1 MFKHTL
7 LYASLFSVVALTG
20 CNAGFTLDE
29 DEDDVDSL
37 SFFGAADDSYWEL
50 ELDLVDEDFT
60 LTKST
65 APTDSTSASL
75 IYSLSGSYSEG
86 DNGLTELFVESSDDE
101 AIDSDTEIFIVY
113 AEDHAAFIFPF
124 DEVGDDEEDDIST
137 QVVALIKHGGE
148 DDDDEECPIED
159 ISDLN
164 YIRYQFGSEDDANK
178 SSEEDPVDFVGKYT
192 YGLNT
197 ETIELTE
204 AYDLRDLTIPLD
216 FDRTIQSDTCSDGL
230 ITPSDN
236 DVHYLSDNNSSI
248 ITEFDD
254 AEEERIFI
262 ALQPLSLSS
271 LSSISD
277 TYLGFI
283 GSEFDGVTNIT
294 ETRCSFST
302 STDISTCVVREEG
315 SDDDLYTMLFSSEN
329 VNSPSLGMI
338 HGTINITGLDDT
350 YNIACHANTDVDTE
364 DDDEGTKLMVCVGQ
378 TPEDPSIPMNL
389 FLVSPE

>member
-1 MFKHTL
+1 MFKKTL

-20 CNAGFTLDE
+20 CKAGFTLDE
-29 DEDDVDSL
+29 DDDDIDSL
-37 SFFGAADDSYWEL
+37 AFFGAAEGAYWT
-50 ELDLVDEDFT
+50 LDLDLIEEDFT

-65 APTDSTSASL
+65 APTDSTGVSL
-75 IYSLSGSYSEG
+75 LYTLSGSYSEG

-113 AEDHAAFIFPF
+113 AEDHAAFIYPF
-124 DEVGDDEEDDIST
+124 DEIGDDEEEDIST

-148 DDDDEECPIED
+148 DDEDEVCPIED
-159 ISDLN
+159 ISNLN
-164 YIRYQFGSEDDANK
+164 YIRYQFGSEDNANK
-178 SSEEDPVDFVGKYT
+178 ANEEDPVDFVGKYT

-204 AYDLRDLTIPLD
+204 SYDLRDLTIPLD
-216 FDRTIQSDTCSDGL
+216 FARTIQSDTCSSGF

-262 ALQPLSLSS
+262 ALQPLSLAS

-283 GSEFDGVTNIT
+283 GSEFEDVTAIT
-294 ETRCSFST
+294 ETKCSFST
-302 STDISTCVVREEG
+302 ATEISTCIIKEEG
-315 SDDDLYTMLFSSEN
+315 TDDDLYTMQLPLAN
-329 VNSPSLGMI
+329 VNSPSLGMV

-350 YNIACHANTDVDTE
+350 YNIACHANTDVNTDDE
-364 DDDEGTKLMVCVGQ
+364 DDGTKLMVCVGQ
-378 TPEDPSIPMNL
+378 TPEDPTVPMNL